1 LSNFM
6 PLLVILK
13 TMIEGKTIVITGAA
27 NGIGRAWAEMFKADG
42 AEVIACD
49 KDKKT
54 LQELNELDITTVLA
68 DVSKPNEVEGFIN
81 LAINET
87 GKIDALF
94 NNAGMGFG
102 YKLEDSPEG
111 SFEHHVAVHLF
122 GAVYGMKYAIPFMR
136 KQGHGRIINTI
147 SRNAETDVSTT
158 SAYSAAKAGI
168 WSASRVA
175 ANEVADTDILIN
187 MLIPGPTNTQ
197 IWGREMSHLQAPKAT
212 YPTAKM
218 LVLLK
223 EGGPS
228 AKVFWDE
235 KEYPMFNQENEIL
248 K

>member
-1 LSNFM
+1 M
-6 PLLVILK
+6 PPLGYPE

-49 KDKKT
+49 KDQNK
-54 LQELNELDITTVLA
+54 LQELDKLGVTTVFT
-68 DVSKPNEVEGFIN
+68 DVSKPKEVEGFID

-102 YKLEDSPEG
+102 YKLEDFPDG

-122 GAVYGMKYAIPFMR
+122 GAVYGMRYAIPFMR
-136 KQGHGRIINTI
+136 EQGHGRIINTI
-147 SRNAETDVSTT
+147 SRNAETNVPTT
-158 SAYSAAKAGI
+158 SAYAAAKAGI
-168 WSASRVA
+168 WSATRVA
-175 ANEVADTDILIN
+175 AKEVADTDILIN
-187 MLIPGPTNTQ
+187 MLIPGPTNTK
-197 IWGREMSHLQAPKAT
+197 IWGKEMSHLQDPKET
-212 YPTAKM
+212 YPTAKK
-218 LVLLK
+218 LVLF
-223 EGGPS
+223 ERGGPN

-235 KEYPMFNQENEIL
+235 KEYRMFNQENEIL

>member
-1 LSNFM
+1 M
-6 PLLVILK
+6 HLLVYPE

-27 NGIGRAWAEMFKADG
+27 NGIGRAWAEMFKADE

-49 KDKKT
+49 KDEKK
-54 LQELNELDITTVLA
+54 LRELDELGITTVLA
-68 DVSKPNEVEGFIN
+68 DVSKPKEVEGFIN
-81 LAINET
+81 LAINKT

-102 YKLEDSPEG
+102 YKLEDSPDG
-111 SFEHHVAVHLF
+111 RFEHHVAVHLF
-122 GAVYGMKYAIPFMR
+122 GTVYGMRYAIPFMR
-136 KQGHGRIINTI
+136 EQGRGRIINTI
-147 SRNAETDVSTT
+147 SRNAETDVPTT
-158 SAYSAAKAGI
+158 SAYAAAKAGI

-175 ANEVADTDILIN
+175 AKEVADTDILIN

-197 IWGREMSHLQAPKAT
+197 IWGRKMSHLQEPEET

-218 LVLLK
+218 LALLEK
-223 EGGPS
+223 GGPS

>member
-1 LSNFM
+1 M
-6 PLLVILK
+6 PPLVYPEI
-13 TMIEGKTIVITGAA
+13 MIEGKTIVITGAA

-49 KDKKT
+49 KDQNK
-54 LQELNELDITTVLA
+54 LQELDKLGVITVLA
-68 DVSKPNEVEGFIN
+68 DVSKPKEVEGFID

-102 YKLEDSPEG
+102 YKLEDFPDG

-122 GAVYGMKYAIPFMR
+122 GAIYGMRYAIPFMR
-136 KQGHGRIINTI
+136 EQGHGRIINTI
-147 SRNAETDVSTT
+147 SRNAETDAPTT
-158 SAYSAAKAGI
+158 SAYAAAKAGI

-175 ANEVADTDILIN
+175 AKEVADTDILIN
-187 MLIPGPTNTQ
+187 MLIPGPTNTK
-197 IWGREMSHLQAPKAT
+197 IWGKEMSHLQEPKET
-212 YPTAKM
+212 YPTAKK
-218 LVLLK
+218 LVLF
-223 EGGPS
+223 ERGGPN

-235 KEYPMFNQENEIL
+235 KEYSMFNQENEIL

>member
-1 LSNFM
+1 M
-6 PLLVILK
+6 PPLVYPE

-49 KDKKT
+49 KDQNK
-54 LQELNELDITTVLA
+54 LQELDKLGVITVLA
-68 DVSKPNEVEGFIN
+68 DVSKPKEVEGFID

-102 YKLEDSPEG
+102 YKLEDFPDG

-122 GAVYGMKYAIPFMR
+122 GAIYGMRYAIPFMR
-136 KQGHGRIINTI
+136 EQGHRRIINTI
-147 SRNAETDVSTT
+147 SRNAETDAPTT
-158 SAYSAAKAGI
+158 SAYAAAKAGI

-175 ANEVADTDILIN
+175 AKEVADTDILIN
-187 MLIPGPTNTQ
+187 MLIPGPTNTK
-197 IWGREMSHLQAPKAT
+197 IWGKEMSHLQEPKET
-212 YPTAKM
+212 YPTAKK
-218 LVLLK
+218 LVLF
-223 EGGPS
+223 ERGGPN

-235 KEYPMFNQENEIL
+235 KDNPFTGILFNRHL
-248 K
+248 

>member
-1 LSNFM
+1 M
-6 PLLVILK
+6 PPLGYPE

-49 KDKKT
+49 KDQNK
-54 LQELNELDITTVLA
+54 LQELDKLGVTTVLA
-68 DVSKPNEVEGFIN
+68 DVSKPKEVESFID

-102 YKLEDSPEG
+102 YKLEDFPDG
-111 SFEHHVAVHLF
+111 GFEHHVAVHLF
-122 GAVYGMKYAIPFMR
+122 GAVYGMRYAIPYMR
-136 KQGHGRIINTI
+136 EQGCGRIINTI
-147 SRNAETDVSTT
+147 SRNAETDVPTT
-158 SAYSAAKAGI
+158 SAYAAAKAGI

-175 ANEVADTDILIN
+175 SKEVADTDILIN

-197 IWGREMSHLQAPKAT
+197 IWGKEMSHLQDPEET

-218 LVLLK
+218 LALLEK
-223 EGGPS
+223 GGPS
-228 AKVFWDE
+228 GKVFWDE
-235 KEYPMFNQENEIL
+235 KEYLMFGQENEIL
-248 K
+248 KGK

>member
-1 LSNFM
+1 M
-6 PLLVILK
+6 PPLGYPE

-49 KDKKT
+49 KDQNK
-54 LQELNELDITTVLA
+54 LQELDKLGVTTVLA
-68 DVSKPNEVEGFIN
+68 DVSKPKEVESFID

-102 YKLEDSPEG
+102 YKLEDFPDG
-111 SFEHHVAVHLF
+111 GFEHHVAVHLF
-122 GAVYGMKYAIPFMR
+122 GAVYGMRYAIPYMR
-136 KQGHGRIINTI
+136 EQGHGRIINTI
-147 SRNAETDVSTT
+147 SRNAETDVPTT
-158 SAYSAAKAGI
+158 SAYAAAKAGI

-175 ANEVADTDILIN
+175 SKEVADTDILIN

-197 IWGREMSHLQAPKAT
+197 IWGKEMSHLQDPEET

-218 LVLLK
+218 LALLEK
-223 EGGPS
+223 GGPS
-228 AKVFWDE
+228 GKVFWDE
-235 KEYPMFNQENEIL
+235 KEYLMFGQENEIL
-248 K
+248 KGK

>member
-1 LSNFM
+1 M
-6 PLLVILK
+6 PPLGYPE

-49 KDKKT
+49 KDQNK
-54 LQELNELDITTVLA
+54 LQELDKLGVTTVLA
-68 DVSKPNEVEGFIN
+68 DVSKPKEVESFID

-102 YKLEDSPEG
+102 YKLEDFPDG
-111 SFEHHVAVHLF
+111 GFEHHVAVHLF
-122 GAVYGMKYAIPFMR
+122 GAVYGMRYAIPYMR
-136 KQGHGRIINTI
+136 EQGYGRIINTI
-147 SRNAETDVSTT
+147 SRNAETDVPTT
-158 SAYSAAKAGI
+158 SAYAAAKAGI

-175 ANEVADTDILIN
+175 SKEVADTDILIN

-197 IWGREMSHLQAPKAT
+197 IWGKEMSHLQDPEET

-218 LVLLK
+218 LALLEK
-223 EGGPS
+223 GGPS
-228 AKVFWDE
+228 GKVFWDE
-235 KEYPMFNQENEIL
+235 KEYLMFGQENEIL
-248 K
+248 KGK

>member
-1 LSNFM
+1 
-6 PLLVILK
+6 
-13 TMIEGKTIVITGAA
+13 MIESKTIVITGAA

-49 KDKKT
+49 KDKKK
-54 LQELNELDITTVLA
+54 LQELDELDITTVLA

-122 GAVYGMKYAIPFMR
+122 GAVYGMRYAIPFMR

-187 MLIPGPTNTQ
+187 MLIPGPTNTR
-197 IWGREMSHLQAPKAT
+197 IWGKEMSHLQQPEET
-212 YPTAKM
+212 YPTAKQ
-218 LVLLK
+218 LALLEK
-223 EGGPS
+223 GGPS
-228 AKVFWDE
+228 GKVFWDE
-235 KEYPMFNQENEIL
+235 KEYPMFGQENEIVKKSRATL
-248 K
+248 E

>member
-1 LSNFM
+1 M
-6 PLLVILK
+6 PPLGYPE

-49 KDKKT
+49 KDQNK
-54 LQELNELDITTVLA
+54 LQELDKLGVTTVLA
-68 DVSKPNEVEGFIN
+68 DVSKPKEVESFID

-102 YKLEDSPEG
+102 SKLEDSPDG
-111 SFEHHVAVHLF
+111 GFEHHVAVHLF
-122 GAVYGMKYAIPFMR
+122 GAVYGMRYAIPYMR
-136 KQGHGRIINTI
+136 EQGYGRIINTI
-147 SRNAETDVSTT
+147 SRNAETDVPTT
-158 SAYSAAKAGI
+158 SAYAAAKAGI

-175 ANEVADTDILIN
+175 SKEVADTDILIN

-197 IWGREMSHLQAPKAT
+197 IWGKEMSHLQDPEET

-218 LVLLK
+218 LALLEK
-223 EGGPS
+223 GGPS
-228 AKVFWDE
+228 GKVFWDE
-235 KEYPMFNQENEIL
+235 KEYLMFGQENEIL
-248 K
+248 KGK